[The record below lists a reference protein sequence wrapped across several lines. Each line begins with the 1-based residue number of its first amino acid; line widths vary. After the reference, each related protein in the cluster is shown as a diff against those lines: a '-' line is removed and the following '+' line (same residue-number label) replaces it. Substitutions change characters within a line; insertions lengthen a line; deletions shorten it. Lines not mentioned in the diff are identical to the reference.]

1 MIISVDVYQ
10 KNGPNIQSI
19 SCNHQDNQQWIW
31 NTTDGTLKSKYSGK
45 CLTAEENLEI
55 WAAPLTGGSQAVV
68 LFNRGDGDSA
78 QLTVKWT
85 DIGFPSD
92 HSATVRDLW
101 AHKDLGV
108 FTGSFSSSD
117 IGPRSVMMLN
127 ITLTNYSAFSN

>member
-1 MIISVDVYQ
+1 MRA
-10 KNGPNIQSI
+10 GPNIQSI
-19 SCNHQDNQQWIW
+19 GCNRQDNQQWIW
-31 NTTDGTLKSKYSGK
+31 NTTDRTLISRHSGK
-45 CLTAEENLEI
+45 CLTTQDELEI

-68 LFNRGDGDSA
+68 LLNRGEGDSE

-108 FTGSFSSSD
+108 FTGNFTSSN

-127 ITLTNYSAFSN
+127 ITLSKFYSED